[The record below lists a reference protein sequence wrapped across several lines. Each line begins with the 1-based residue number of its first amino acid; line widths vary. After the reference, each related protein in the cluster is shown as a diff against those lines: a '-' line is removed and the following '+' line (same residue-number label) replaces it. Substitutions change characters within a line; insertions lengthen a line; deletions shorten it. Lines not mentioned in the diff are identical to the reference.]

1 MEEINLKDL
10 FHFFIRKM
18 PIIILITIFI
28 MSLGISYTVFLK
40 TPLYHGNTTL
50 ILVKNEGDKTTTL
63 TQNDIVLNQKLVATY
78 SEIIKSRRV
87 LNQVIEDLELELTIE
102 DLSEKVS
109 VSSVSNTEIIKISV
123 SDEDAKLAVRI
134 ADTIAAVFKTEV
146 MELYNL
152 ENVSL
157 IDRAEEE
164 IEPYNIQPVRD
175 FALYFAVGIV
185 ISCGILMLVYYFDT
199 SIKSSEMIEE
209 RLQIPVIGNIPLSG
223 KSKKNKKNQK
233 RNKRG
238 RK

>member
-10 FHFFIRKM
+10 LNFFIRKI
-18 PIIILITIFI
+18 PVIILITILV
-28 MSLGISYTVFLK
+28 MALGISYTVFLK
-40 TPLYHGNTTL
+40 TPLYHGKTTL
-50 ILVKNEGDKTTTL
+50 ILLNNEGDQTTV
-63 TQNDIVLNQKLVATY
+63 TQSDIVLNQKLVAAY

-87 LNQVIEDLELELTIE
+87 LNQVIEELGLELAVE

-164 IEPYNIQPVRD
+164 IEPYNIRPLRD
-175 FALYFAVGIV
+175 FVLYFAVGV
-185 ISCGILMLVYYFDT
+185 VVSCGMLMMVYYFDT

-209 RLQIPVIGNIPLSG
+209 RLGVPVIGNIPLSG
-223 KSKKNKKNQK
+223 KSKKSKK
-233 RNKRG
+233 NKRG

>member
-1 MEEINLKDL
+1 M
-10 FHFFIRKM
+10 
-18 PIIILITIFI
+18 
-28 MSLGISYTVFLK
+28 G
-40 TPLYHGNTTL
+40 
-50 ILVKNEGDKTTTL
+50 
-63 TQNDIVLNQKLVATY
+63 
-78 SEIIKSRRV
+78 
-87 LNQVIEDLELELTIE
+87 LELAVE

-164 IEPYNIQPVRD
+164 IEPYNIRPLRD
-175 FALYFAVGIV
+175 FVLYFAVGV
-185 ISCGILMLVYYFDT
+185 VVSCGMLMMVYYFDT

-209 RLQIPVIGNIPLSG
+209 RLGVPVIGNIPLSG
-223 KSKKNKKNQK
+223 KSKKSKK
-233 RNKRG
+233 NKRG